1 MTYIA
6 FAIVFAGFMIADAI
20 MFVNGYRGY
29 RGYMFGATTDQ
40 EKNVRRKW
48 FKDRGL
54 EWSEKQ

>member
-1 MTYIA
+1 MSWIA

-20 MFVNGYRGY
+20 MFVNGY

>member
-20 MFVNGYRGY
+20 MFVNGY

>member
-1 MTYIA
+1 MIA
-6 FAIVFAGFMIADAI
+6 ISILIGAFMIADAI

-29 RGYMFGATTDQ
+29 IFGAKTDQ